1 MERYLNSPQPK
12 VLPRPIVVPEP
23 ETVPLI
29 EPDEDDPFN
38 VPGPLVDPTPKG
50 IKEIKKTKKL
60 FKFCNIYLL

>member
-1 MERYLNSPQPK
+1 
-12 VLPRPIVVPEP
+12 VVPEP

-29 EPDEDDPFN
+29 EPNEDDPFN

>member
-1 MERYLNSPQPK
+1 MESYLKSPQPE
-12 VLPRPIVVPEP
+12 VLPKPIVVPEP

-38 VPGPLVDPTPKG
+38 VPGPKVNPTPKG
-50 IKEIKKTKKL
+50 IGGIKKIKKV